1 MIMNLFRSMLAM
13 MFWAAW
19 CTGSAQVWCPPGAT
33 WSYTYS
39 NGWTHEG
46 YARFT
51 YTGDVVLND
60 TLAQR
65 ITIHEEGMD
74 WPNNTTFSWE
84 DSVFT
89 AVHGDLVSI
98 WTGARFDTLYYFG
111 ALPGDH
117 WQRTVLNDMESMQLE
132 VVQDTGSTV
141 IDGIPLRYLAME
153 DGDTL
158 MERLGSLTGFM
169 LPWTALMM
177 DAPGGSLRCY
187 ADGDIDFKA
196 SWWAYG
202 CASWAGLEELNS
214 AVTFSLSPNPGNGT
228 AHLAWPAFREFD
240 LEVRDALGR
249 IVHRERIV
257 VGSSN
262 VELPYVK
269 AGVYDLL
276 VTAPDGTRAS
286 AKWIKQ

>member
-1 MIMNLFRSMLAM
+1 MIMNLFRSVLTM
-13 MFWAAW
+13 MFLTAW
-19 CTGSAQVWCPPGAT
+19 CTVFAQVWCPSGAT
-33 WSYTYS
+33 WTYTYS
-39 NGWTHEG
+39 NGWTHDG

-65 ITIHEEGMD
+65 IAIHEEGID

-84 DSVFT
+84 DSAFT
-89 AVHGDLVSI
+89 TVHGDLVSI
-98 WTGARFDTLYYFG
+98 WNGARFDTLYFFG
-111 ALPGDH
+111 AVPGDH
-117 WQRTVLNDMESMQLE
+117 WQRTVLDGMESMQLE
-132 VVQDTGSTV
+132 VVQDTGSTL
-141 IDGIPLRYLAME
+141 IDGILLRYLVME

-177 DAPGGSLRCY
+177 DASGGSLRCY
-187 ADGDIDFKA
+187 ADGDIDFQA

-202 CASWAGLEELNS
+202 CSSWAGLEELDHT
-214 AVTFSLSPNPGNGT
+214 VTFSLSPNPGNGT
-228 AHLAWPAFREFD
+228 VQFVWPASREFG
-240 LEVRDALGR
+240 LEIRDALGR
-249 IVHRERIV
+249 IVHREHIFKESDSV
-257 VGSSN
+257 DLSH
-262 VELPYVK
+262 VK
-269 AGVYDLL
+269 AGVYNLL

>member
-39 NGWTHEG
+39 NGWSHEG

-276 VTAPDGTRAS
+276 VTARDGTRAS